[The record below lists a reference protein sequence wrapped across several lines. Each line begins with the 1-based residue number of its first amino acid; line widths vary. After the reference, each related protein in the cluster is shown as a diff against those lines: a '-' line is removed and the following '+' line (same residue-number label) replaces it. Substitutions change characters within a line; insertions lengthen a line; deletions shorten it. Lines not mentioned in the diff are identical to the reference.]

1 MLVVQYFRLLDYSPF
16 EVAMLFLFYESFG
29 FVTNLV
35 GGWLGARIGLDL
47 TMHIGIAMQ
56 AVALGLLTVPDTRLS
71 VPRGS
76 KGASG
81 GRRASFWQRPC
92 CHLSCPSSRRAR
104 RGQPLFEALA
114 NLVVYKALGL
124 DPASHLGAALHFFA
138 KDTAKIF
145 ALLVIVIYLMGLL
158 RALLS
163 PERVREFV
171 RGRPDWQARG
181 FAVTLGAVTPFCSC
195 SSVPL
200 FIGFVEAGIPLGVTF
215 SFLIASPMINEV
227 AAVILVGILGW
238 KLAALYVGAGLLVAW
253 VGGIVM
259 QSFRPE
265 RWVEEYVW
273 RIQMGQADLAE
284 PDRSFAGRH
293 RYAVTE
299 VTEIVGRIWRWVL
312 LGIGVG
318 ALFHGFVPEQWVSA
332 NLGGDAWYTVPVAV
346 LMGIPLYSNAT
357 GVIPVAEA
365 MLTKGVAVG
374 TTLALMMSVAA
385 LSLPEMLIL
394 RKVIKWQ
401 ALALFAGVL
410 AVAFTLVGWGFNV
423 VA

>member
-1 MLVVQYFRLLDYSPF
+1 
-16 EVAMLFLFYESFG
+16 
-29 FVTNLV
+29 
-35 GGWLGARIGLDL
+35 
-47 TMHIGIAMQ
+47 
-56 AVALGLLTVPDTRLS
+56 
-71 VPRGS
+71 
-76 KGASG
+76 
-81 GRRASFWQRPC
+81 
-92 CHLSCPSSRRAR
+92 
-104 RGQPLFEALA
+104 LFEAFA
-114 NLVVYKALGL
+114 NLVVYRALGL
-124 DPASHLGAALHFFA
+124 DPASHLGAALHFFVM
-138 KDTAKIF
+138 DVTKIF
-145 ALLVIVIYLMGLL
+145 VLLVIVIYVMGLV

-200 FIGFVEAGIPLGVTF
+200 FVGFVEAGIPLGVTF

-253 VGGIVM
+253 FGGIVM
-259 QSFRPE
+259 QTFKPE
-265 RWVEEYVW
+265 RWVEDYVW
-273 RIQMGQADLAE
+273 KIQMGQADLPQ

-293 RYAVTE
+293 RYAVAE
-299 VTEIVGRIWRWVL
+299 VKEIVGRIWRWVL

-318 ALFHGFVPEQWVSA
+318 ALLHGFVPEQWVSVH
-332 NLGGDAWYTVPVAV
+332 LGDDAWYTVPAAV
-346 LMGIPLYSNAT
+346 LMGVPLYSNAT

-365 MLTKGVAVG
+365 LLTKGVAVG

-410 AVAFTLVGWGFNV
+410 AIAFTLVGWGFN
-423 VA
+423 ALA

>member
-1 MLVVQYFRLLDYSPF
+1 MFERLGDM
-16 EVAMLFLFYESFG
+16 VAFG
-29 FVTNLV
+29 L
-35 GGWLGARIGLDL
+35 
-47 TMHIGIAMQ
+47 
-56 AVALGLLTVPDTRLS
+56 LGLSPQS
-71 VPRGS
+71 
-76 KGASG
+76 ASG
-81 GRRASFWQRPC
+81 
-92 CHLSCPSSRRAR
+92 
-104 RGQPLFEALA
+104 
-114 NLVVYKALGL
+114 
-124 DPASHLGAALHFFA
+124 AAVQFFVM
-138 KDTAKIF
+138 DVAKIF
-145 ALLVIVIYLMGLL
+145 VLLVVVIYVMGLL

-163 PERVREFV
+163 PQRVREFV

-253 VGGIVM
+253 FGGVAM
-259 QSFRPE
+259 QSFKPE

-273 RIQMGQADLAE
+273 KIRMGEADLPE

-293 RYAVTE
+293 RYAVAE
-299 VTEIVGRIWRWVL
+299 VREIVGRIWKWVL

-346 LMGIPLYSNAT
+346 LSGIPLYSNAT

-365 MLTKGVAVG
+365 MLAKGVAVG

-410 AVAFTLVGWGFNV
+410 AVAFTLVGWGFN
-423 VA
+423 AIA